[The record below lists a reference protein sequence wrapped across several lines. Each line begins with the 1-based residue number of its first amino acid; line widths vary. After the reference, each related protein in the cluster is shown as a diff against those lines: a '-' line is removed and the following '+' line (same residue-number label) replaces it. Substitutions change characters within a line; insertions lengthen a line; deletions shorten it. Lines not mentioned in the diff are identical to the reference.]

1 MTNSVLLIAYTI
13 DPKGGSE
20 PKIAWNS
27 FVISQSLNIHAHI
40 VTNKISRESFHDF
53 SKRSDFSGYTIHQ
66 VDTPKIVAHIPSI
79 LGDYLKYVIWL
90 RRAKKTVN
98 KIVLTHEITLGHHVS
113 LGNLALGSPLCDSN
127 IQYIF
132 GPAGGGT
139 KKIASSFTAH
149 DLTFQVNEF
158 ARSIVMRIIRLSPFS
173 ARSLKNASIVLA
185 TNKDSYDYAINAG
198 AKNVSRLLS
207 DSIETE
213 LILRSRQYNS
223 TNHVLW
229 AGRFLRRKAPL
240 DAIEAFKNV
249 KSRIPDI
256 TMTMVGNGTLF
267 KKVAKEIEKNN
278 LSDSILLLNR
288 VSWPDLLELMTV
300 SKCLLFTSHRDS
312 FGSQI
317 LEAAARGTPS
327 VTHSGIAA
335 LEWINKP
342 IVFFQ
347 STNKKFGELDDLTE
361 SLFTCMALDEERWL
375 VSSKAALDFAKRHS
389 TSRLRQEIMKNYQK
403 LNDNIGKL

>member
-20 PKIAWNS
+20 PKIAWNN
-27 FVISQSLNIHAHI
+27 FVITQSLNIHAHI
-40 VTNKISRESFHDF
+40 VTSQICLDSFQDF
-53 SKRSDFSGYTIHQ
+53 SKTSDFSGFTIHR
-66 VDTPKIVAHIPSI
+66 VDTPKILGYMPTI

-90 RRAKKTVN
+90 RLAKKTVN
-98 KIVLTHEITLGHHVS
+98 KIVCSHEITLGHHVS
-113 LGNLALGSPLCDSN
+113 LGNLALGSPLCDSK
-127 IQYIF
+127 IPYIF

-139 KKIASSFTAH
+139 KRIASDFTAH
-149 DLTFQVNEF
+149 DLTFQVIEF
-158 ARSIVMRIIRLSPFS
+158 ARSMMMRAIRLSPFS
-173 ARSLKNASIVLA
+173 IRSLKNASIVLA
-185 TNKDSYDYAINAG
+185 TNEDSYDYAIKAG
-198 AKNVSRLLS
+198 ARNVTHFLA

-213 LILRSRQYNS
+213 LILPFRQYS
-223 TNHVLW
+223 ETNHVLW

-249 KSRIPDI
+249 KSRVPDM
-256 TMTMVGNGTLF
+256 TMTMVGNGPLF

-278 LSDSILLLNR
+278 LTDSVFLLDR
-288 VSWPDLLELMTV
+288 VIWSELLDLMTI

-335 LEWINKP
+335 LEWINKSS
-342 IVFFQ
+342 VFFQ
-347 STNKKFGELDDLTE
+347 SSKNKLGEMADLTE
-361 SLFTCMALDEERWL
+361 SLFTCMALNEEQWL
-375 VSSKAALDFAKRHS
+375 SSSKAALDFAKRHS
-389 TSRLRQEIMKNYQK
+389 SSIKRQELMKHYQE
-403 LNDNIGKL
+403 LSVNIAK